1 MTQRKRKS
9 LKMVRLAVPSPDSPP
24 LSTHSS
30 SNNLNAN
37 TNSFAPQSQQN
48 EQQSINQS
56 VSPQPTPP
64 PAPPQSQSMQ
74 MSPQQTPQMAPPQ
87 QQPPLM
93 TQMHPMHHH
102 HMHQHPQHNN
112 GHHHNGL
119 YLPAYGNE
127 YYPGATDQ
135 HGHTAYLIP
144 PEYCPTHAPMC
155 TMHSD
160 YGKRFLLF
168 CFVPFCINLLSRFR
182 FGFGTWIWVLKMVV
196 FNGFFVF

>member
-1 MTQRKRKS
+1 
-9 LKMVRLAVPSPDSPP
+9 
-24 LSTHSS
+24 
-30 SNNLNAN
+30 
-37 TNSFAPQSQQN
+37 
-48 EQQSINQS
+48 
-56 VSPQPTPP
+56 
-64 PAPPQSQSMQ
+64 
-74 MSPQQTPQMAPPQ
+74 MAPPQ

-196 FNGFFVF
+196 FNGFFVFWIFLNSLFFSITSVSSMRHVTCGTSIKPSNFSYL